1 MDLRNVGFV
10 TASLILVGF
19 GLGEVK
25 AIAQT
30 TYPFEAVYNLEVT
43 TKEIAPGISLVN
55 VIGESDN
62 APYGLTNLTSM
73 SYSQLDPATG
83 VSTAG
88 PDAAAF
94 GLEGLPILTD
104 KFFGNGDDSLIG
116 TSTATVSSDLQNL
129 TGSAFG
135 TITITGGTGRFNG
148 AEGTLTLSDSY
159 TISPDPTAP
168 IIGQAF
174 VNGSFQT
181 SEKVPEPRNNAA
193 LVGIGLLG
201 TGFLLRRI
209 NKKTQKA
216 NI

>member
-30 TYPFEAVYNLEVT
+30 TYSFEAVYNLEVT
-43 TKEIAPGISLVN
+43 SKEIAPGISLAN
-55 VIGESDN
+55 AIGESDN
-62 APYGLTNLTSM
+62 APYGLSNLTSM
-73 SYSQLDPATG
+73 SYSQLDPVTG
-83 VSTAG
+83 VTTVS
-88 PDAAAF
+88 PDATAF

-104 KFFGNGDDSLIG
+104 KFFGSGDDSLIG
-116 TSTATVSSDLQNL
+116 TNTATVTADLQNL
-129 TGSAFG
+129 TASAFG
-135 TITITGGTGRFNG
+135 SVTITGGTGRFNG
-148 AEGTLTLSDSY
+148 AQGTLTLFDNY
-159 TISPDPTAP
+159 TISPEPTAP
-168 IIGQAF
+168 IIGQA
-174 VNGSFQT
+174 VVSGSFQT
-181 SEKVPEPRNNAA
+181 SEKVPEPTNDAA

-216 NI
+216 NV